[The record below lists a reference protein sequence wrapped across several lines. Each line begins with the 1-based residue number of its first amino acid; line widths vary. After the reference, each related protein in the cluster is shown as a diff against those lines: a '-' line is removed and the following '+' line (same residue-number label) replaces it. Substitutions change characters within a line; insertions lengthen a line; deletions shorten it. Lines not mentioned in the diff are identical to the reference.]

1 MDEKIILSVIIF
13 VILFSLQYTLNN
25 ILKVLREIREL
36 LKNNSNK
43 FK

>member
-1 MDEKIILSVIIF
+1 MDEKIIISVIIF
-13 VILFSLQYTLNN
+13 IILFSLQYTLNN

>member
-1 MDEKIILSVIIF
+1 MDEKIIISVIIF
-13 VILFSLQYTLNN
+13 IILISLQYTLNN
-25 ILKVLREIREL
+25 ILKVLREIKEI